1 MTAPLQN
8 TTLSMVCMSSA
19 TPPLL
24 PIAQSERIAIL
35 DILRGCALLG
45 ILLMNIE
52 CFVGPLDAGTTGIDP
67 QLTGMDRI
75 ADALIY
81 VLIQGKFYT
90 LFSLLFGM
98 GFAVMSKRAADVG
111 RAFMPFYLRR
121 SLGLLTIGL
130 IHAVLIWSGDILVLY
145 ALMSLPLLMSRRL
158 PTAALPLTGLLLYL
172 IPVALMSIYCWAD
185 FIVSTSSNSANIK
198 SWQEVLAQNGTETA
212 QVIREQRHAYGA
224 GSYVQATVQRLHDV
238 KNGLESLIING
249 VHVLGMFL
257 LGTWFVRSG
266 AILQPERY
274 TRLFAWLRWGAWPL
288 GLTAMLLSVHL
299 ASWQDVTRVDPRA
312 FSAFALSM
320 IAGLLMCLG
329 YLAWGIRAAF
339 ALTWAAP
346 AGRMA
351 LSNYLLQSMVCT
363 LIFYGYGLGFFERLP
378 RVWQLPFAIALFTF
392 QVALSRWWLQRFRFG
407 PCEWLWRSFT
417 YLRWEPLRVASTAR

>member
-98 GFAVMSKRAADVG
+98 GFAVMSKRAANAG

-145 ALMSLPLLMSRRL
+145 ALMSVPLLTSRRL
-158 PTAALPLTGLLLYL
+158 CTAALPLTGVLLYL

-185 FIVSTSSNSANIK
+185 FIVSTSSNSENIK

-212 QVIREQRHAYGA
+212 QVIREQRHALRCWQLCA
-224 GSYVQATVQRLHDV
+224 GHRTPHLHDV

-274 TRLFAWLRWGAWPL
+274 TFVRLAAL
-288 GLTAMLLSVHL
+288 GCMAVRVNGYAAQRSSGFL
-299 ASWQDVTRVDPRA
+299 AGCDSGRPT
-312 FSAFALSM
+312 
-320 IAGLLMCLG
+320 
-329 YLAWGIRAAF
+329 GIQCICR
-339 ALTWAAP
+339 
-346 AGRMA
+346 
-351 LSNYLLQSMVCT
+351 
-363 LIFYGYGLGFFERLP
+363 
-378 RVWQLPFAIALFTF
+378 
-392 QVALSRWWLQRFRFG
+392 
-407 PCEWLWRSFT
+407 
-417 YLRWEPLRVASTAR
+417 

>member
-35 DILRGCALLG
+35 DILRGCALIG

-67 QLTGMDRI
+67 QLTGMDPHRRRS
-75 ADALIY
+75 DLR
-81 VLIQGKFYT
+81 VDPRKFYT

-111 RAFMPFYLRR
+111 RAFMPFYLRPQ
-121 SLGLLTIGL
+121 LGLLTIGL

-158 PTAALPLTGLLLYL
+158 PTAALPLTGTLLYL

-212 QVIREQRHAYGA
+212 QLIREQRHAYGA
-224 GSYVQATVQRLHDV
+224 GSYVQAPY
-238 KNGLESLIING
+238 N
-249 VHVLGMFL
+249 
-257 LGTWFVRSG
+257 
-266 AILQPERY
+266 
-274 TRLFAWLRWGAWPL
+274 
-288 GLTAMLLSVHL
+288 
-299 ASWQDVTRVDPRA
+299 
-312 FSAFALSM
+312 
-320 IAGLLMCLG
+320 
-329 YLAWGIRAAF
+329 
-339 ALTWAAP
+339 
-346 AGRMA
+346 
-351 LSNYLLQSMVCT
+351 VCMM
-363 LIFYGYGLGFFERLP
+363 
-378 RVWQLPFAIALFTF
+378 
-392 QVALSRWWLQRFRFG
+392 
-407 PCEWLWRSFT
+407 
-417 YLRWEPLRVASTAR
+417 